1 VNVLFKVCTGYVNT
15 SIVKDLREKGFR
27 VETCKIEEPLQ
38 SALEAAHKKYILE
51 NAKTDL
57 YYDPNELSHKQIP
70 QKFNEV
76 VGWIKANNEWKIAKT
91 GWKFFQQK
99 NTAPPLP

>member
-57 YYDPNELSHKQIP
+57 YYDPKELSHKQIP

-76 VGWIKANNEWKIAKT
+76 VRWIKANNAWKIAKT